1 MFFSYDSHGW
11 VFVRNIYYI
20 VFGLQC
26 SSNQQNTGKWS
37 RKEQTKINWQS
48 MHESLDVYINVRVQ
62 NSSISDNNQ
71 QFREKWCR
79 TKKTDINTQLRHY
92 YYTSKKGLTY
102 IKTNSFNSR
111 GWAFDSSIYCNVF
124 GLQRS

>member
-62 NSSISDNNQ
+62 NSSTSDNNQ

-79 TKKTDINTQLRHY
+79 TKKTDINTNGDIISIRLR
-92 YYTSKKGLTY
+92 
-102 IKTNSFNSR
+102 R
-111 GWAFDSSIYCNVF
+111 D
-124 GLQRS
+124 